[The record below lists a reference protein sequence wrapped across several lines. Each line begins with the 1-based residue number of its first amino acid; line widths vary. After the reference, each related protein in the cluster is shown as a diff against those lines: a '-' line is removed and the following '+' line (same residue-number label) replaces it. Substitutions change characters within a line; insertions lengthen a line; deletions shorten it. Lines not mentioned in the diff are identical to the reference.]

1 MTLVLRYAAASHAG
15 LIREHNEDSCRAG
28 RYLLAVADGMGG
40 AAAGEVASRL
50 VITALAPLAVEPP
63 AGDRDP
69 ATVLRE
75 AVDDANRR
83 LSEACEAQPELEGMG
98 TTLTA
103 LYLSGGRLAMAHVG
117 DSRAY
122 RLAGTGFTQLTRD
135 DSYVQ
140 MLVDRGVI
148 TVEEAA
154 SHPHRSLVT
163 RVLKGVPD
171 DIACTSWD
179 AVPGER
185 YLVCSDGLTAA
196 VSPAAIEETLREQ
209 GDPAVCV
216 DRLIDLA
223 LRGGAPDNVTAV
235 IGDVA
240 DDCDEGPRWRPS
252 FPRLIMVLTALGA
265 GLVAASR

>member
-1 MTLVLRYAAASHAG
+1 MTLVLRYAAASHPG

-28 RYLLAVADGMGG
+28 RQLLAVADGMGG
-40 AAAGEVASRL
+40 AAGGEVASRL
-50 VITALAPLAVEPP
+50 AITALAPLASDPS
-63 AGDRDP
+63 DDDP
-69 ATVLRE
+69 ATVLCE
-75 AVDDANRR
+75 AVRDANRR
-83 LSEACEAQPELEGMG
+83 LGEASAAQPELEGMG

-103 LYLSGGRLAMAHVG
+103 LYLSGGRIALAHVG

-122 RLAGTGFTQLTRD
+122 RLTESEFTQLTRD

-163 RVLKGVPD
+163 RVLKGVPE
-171 DIACTSWD
+171 DITCTFWD

-185 YLVCSDGLTAA
+185 YLVCSDGLNAA

-235 IGDVA
+235 IGDVVDEP
-240 DDCDEGPRWRPS
+240 DDPPRWRPS
-252 FPRLIMVLTALGA
+252 FPRLIMLLAVLGY
-265 GLVAASR
+265 GLSSIRH